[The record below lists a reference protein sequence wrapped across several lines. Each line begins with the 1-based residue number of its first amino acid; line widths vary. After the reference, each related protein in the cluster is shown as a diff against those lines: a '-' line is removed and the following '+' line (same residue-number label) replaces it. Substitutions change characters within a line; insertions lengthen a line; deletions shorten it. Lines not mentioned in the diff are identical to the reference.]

1 MPPRRDQLLDATVDY
16 VLVHGVGDLSLRPLA
31 AAIGTKA
38 RLLIYHFG
46 SRDELISATLAVA
59 LRRVQQAFLEMLSES
74 TLEGSLLGFWR
85 WATDE
90 PNVAYL
96 RLFLEI
102 HALAL
107 HDQETYGSYLR
118 DSILSWRTLIADR
131 LVRRG
136 LSRRGR
142 EDLATAIIGA
152 VDGLLLDFLATGDRE
167 RTTRAL
173 QMFLRRVK

>member
-1 MPPRRDQLLDATVDY
+1 VRRAAVRPLPERLFITQ
-16 VLVHGVGDLSLRPLA
+16 GVSLRLT
-31 AAIGTKA
+31 GRK
-38 RLLIYHFG
+38 
-46 SRDELISATLAVA
+46 AVA
-59 LRRVQQAFLEMLSES
+59 AVQTAVGVAQVP
-74 TLEGSLLGFWR
+74 
-85 WATDE
+85 E
-90 PNVAYL
+90 PDGYL

-107 HDQETYGSYLR
+107 HDQETYGGYLR

-142 EDLATAIIGA
+142 EDLATVVIGA

-167 RTTRAL
+167 RTTRAM
-173 QMFLRRVK
+173 QMFLRRLK